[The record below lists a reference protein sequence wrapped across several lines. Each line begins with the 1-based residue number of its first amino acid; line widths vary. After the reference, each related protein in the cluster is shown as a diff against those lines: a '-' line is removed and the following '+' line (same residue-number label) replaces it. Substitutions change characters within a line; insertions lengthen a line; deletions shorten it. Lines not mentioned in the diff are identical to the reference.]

1 MQEKHVTKIT
11 DMLLSGGKML
21 SIHCGECKSPLF
33 EYQGKVMCPVCGER
47 EAEVPPKPAAKP
59 AAIGAERVLR
69 EKLDWVTGQLQ
80 KETDHRKISELLE
93 LMKSILEALER
104 VKR

>member
-1 MQEKHVTKIT
+1 MREKHIAKIT

-33 EYQGKVMCPVCGER
+33 EYQGKVVCPVCGER
-47 EAEVPPKPAAKP
+47 EVKAPPEPALKPAAV
-59 AAIGAERVLR
+59 GTERVLR

-80 KETDHRKISELLE
+80 RETDHRKISELVE
-93 LMKSILEALER
+93 LMKSLLEALEK